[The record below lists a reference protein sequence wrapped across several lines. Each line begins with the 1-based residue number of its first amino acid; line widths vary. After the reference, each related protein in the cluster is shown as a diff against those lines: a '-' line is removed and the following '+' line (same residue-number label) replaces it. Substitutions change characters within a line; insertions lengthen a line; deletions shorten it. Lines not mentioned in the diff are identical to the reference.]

1 MDALAST
8 FAATLR
14 PAPLTGLRVLDLSRV
29 LAGPWAGQMLADLGA
44 DVVKVEQPGR
54 GDDTRSWGPP
64 YLKDADGRDTAEAAY
79 FQCANRNKRSLCI
92 DLAAPEGQALVRQL
106 AAEADVLL
114 ENFKLDGLKQ
124 YGLDA
129 ASLLALNPRLV
140 YCSITGFGQDGP
152 YAARAGYDF
161 LIQGMGGLMSITGV
175 PDGQPGAG
183 PQKVG
188 VAQTDIMTGLYA
200 TIAVQAALA
209 ERERSGLGGGKE
221 KYTGGQCR

>member
-8 FAATLR
+8 LASTLR

-64 YLKDADGRDTAEAAY
+64 YLKDEDGRDTAEAAY

-92 DLAAPEGQALVRQL
+92 DLAAPEGQALVRRL

-124 YGLDA
+124 YGLDS

-140 YCSITGFGQDGP
+140 YCSITGFG
-152 YAARAGYDF
+152 
-161 LIQGMGGLMSITGV
+161 
-175 PDGQPGAG
+175 
-183 PQKVG
+183 
-188 VAQTDIMTGLYA
+188 
-200 TIAVQAALA
+200 
-209 ERERSGLGGGKE
+209 
-221 KYTGGQCR
+221 